1 MKLLMV
7 SVGEGRYAVPADAV
21 VQIVDPAVEVDF
33 HLEESEA
40 VYRGERFP
48 VLDLHA
54 VAGERR
60 GPSPVYLLLEGAR
73 GRSIV
78 PVDGAEAI
86 RDVPAG
92 GISPPSAVIFARP
105 PRAVR

>member
-21 VQIVDPAVEVDF
+21 AQIVDPAVEVDF

-54 VAGERR
+54 VAGGRR
-60 GPSPVYLLLEGAR
+60 RPSPQFLLPGGAA
-73 GRSIV
+73 GPALV
-78 PVDGAEAI
+78 PVAGAHAHPA
-86 RDVPAG
+86 VPPGGAHAPPAG
-92 GISPPSAVIFARP
+92 
-105 PRAVR
+105 